1 MNDEVVVGEF
11 KKLAERLG
19 IELRYIEEGPSG
31 LCTLKGKRIMFINKA
46 LDSSEQVEL
55 FVREFQDIDVEGIFV
70 VPVIRRLLESW

>member
-19 IELRYIEEGPSG
+19 IELRYLEEGLSG
-31 LCTLKGKRIMFINKA
+31 LCTLKGKRIMFIDKA

-55 FVREFQDIDVEGIFV
+55 FVREFRDIDVEGIFV
-70 VPVIRRLLESW
+70 VPVIRRLLES

>member
-70 VPVIRRLLESW
+70 VPVIRRLLES